1 MKTKLLRR
9 LRKISW
15 DRYEIRNWSDCGNY
29 QEKPWH
35 ICDSYKTALAYH
47 EYKTKE
53 EAVEAV
59 KLLWHEVAEKYLWN
73 NRDKRKKN
81 KYPW

>member
-1 MKTKLLRR
+1 MKTKLLRQ
-9 LRKISW
+9 LRKKSW
-15 DRYEIRNWSDCGNY
+15 DRYEIRDWRNTAGCY
-29 QEKPWH
+29 EKPWH
-35 ICDSYKTALAYH
+35 ICDSHKTALAYH

-53 EAVEAV
+53 EAIEAA
-59 KLLWHEVAEKYLWN
+59 KLLWHDVAEKYLWN